1 MDPIPIITK
10 KRVVLQ
16 KKEKKKPGNLN
27 KVEEKK
33 KEDRKDLTKEKIKE
47 KKGIEMKNVTVNVGV
62 SLSSFR

>member
-1 MDPIPIITK
+1 M
-10 KRVVLQ
+10 VLQ

-33 KEDRKDLTKEKIKE
+33 KEDRKDVTKEKIKE
-47 KKGIEMKNVTVNVGV
+47 MKGIEMKNVTVNVGV

>member
-1 MDPIPIITK
+1 M
-10 KRVVLQ
+10 VLQ

-47 KKGIEMKNVTVNVGV
+47 MKGIEMKNVTVNVGV